1 MLDVLARNEYGFSI
15 NFKNNSKFDIVDIT
29 GLNPVNATINSYSIP
44 NYSGSIFNS
53 SYVGNRNI
61 VLSIICHSYDDK
73 ARKELNNVFIPSK
86 QIRLELENYY
96 IDGYV
101 ESTEYNPFNNK
112 IIIQTSILC
121 LYPYFSSKNENT
133 IRISNITNLLEFP
146 ASFPAYGIPFGET
159 SEDLMANIVYNG
171 EIGTG
176 CIIKAFFTSETYGF
190 KVNNVTHNQVINT
203 FYTFDV
209 GDELTIDTRFAKKSI
224 VVKNSEDYTT
234 NLIPYLSDFLETKW
248 IELESGENQLIF
260 TNTSNENLN
269 DIDIYLTYNEKI
281 GGM

>member
-29 GLNPVNATINSYSIP
+29 GLNPVNATINSSSIP

-61 VLSIICHSYDDK
+61 VLYIVCHSYDNK

-86 QIRLELENYY
+86 QIRLELGNYY

-101 ESTEYNPFNNK
+101 ESTEYNHFNNK
-112 IIIQTSILC
+112 IVIQTSILC
-121 LYPYFSSKNENT
+121 LYPYFSLKNETT
-133 IRISNITNLLEFP
+133 IKISSITNLLEFP
-146 ASFPAYGIPFGET
+146 ASFPAYGIPFAET
-159 SEDLMANIVYNG
+159 SENTMENIVYNG

-176 CIIKAFFTSETYGF
+176 CIIKAYFYSEIYKF
-190 KVNNVTHNQVINT
+190 KVNNITHNQTIDILHW
-203 FYTFDV
+203 FED
-209 GDELTIDTRFAKKSI
+209 GDELTIDTRFAKKNI
-224 VVKNSEDYTT
+224 TLKNSEGHIT
-234 NLIPYLSDFLETKW
+234 NLIPYLRDYLETQW
-248 IELESGENQLIF
+248 IELETGENNIF
-260 TNTSNENLN
+260 FTTSDDYTLDNV
-269 DIDIYLTYNEKI
+269 DIYLTYNEKI